1 MGATLDLFLSLML
14 WFILDENKSAIIFV
28 DETRK
33 YPVLDVVRY
42 SSSSVNNDDCEMDD
56 KITGRTSEMV
66 YRNSSGISKLMIDQ
80 FFTEIEGPDRTWEQE
95 DLGLFEENRDI
106 LILEL

>member
-1 MGATLDLFLSLML
+1 MDLFLSLML
-14 WFILDENKSAIIFV
+14 WFILDENKSAIVFV
-28 DETRK
+28 DDTRK

-42 SSSSVNNDDCEMDD
+42 SSSSVNSDDCDKDD
-56 KITGRTSEMV
+56 IIARRTSEMV
-66 YRNSSGISKLMIDQ
+66 HRESSGISKLMIEQ

-95 DLGLFEENRDI
+95 DLGLFEEDRDI